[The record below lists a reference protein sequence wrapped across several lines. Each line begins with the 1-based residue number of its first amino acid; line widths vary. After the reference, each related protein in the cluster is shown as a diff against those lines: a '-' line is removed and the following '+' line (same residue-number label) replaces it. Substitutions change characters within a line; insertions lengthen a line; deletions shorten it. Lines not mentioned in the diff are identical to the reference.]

1 MRLSSNPKM
10 HETDS
15 LMVRGGMR
23 ISEVLKL
30 TASDVED
37 RKLIIRDAKS
47 GKAVEHVFI
56 PQKIADR
63 LKQYILEKGFG
74 PDVRIFS
81 MTYAGAGAM
90 VVRAGNRGGIIG
102 VLPGMD

>member
-1 MRLSSNPKM
+1 MA
-10 HETDS
+10 
-15 LMVRGGMR
+15 RGGMR
-23 ISEVLKL
+23 ISEVLNL

-47 GKAVEHVFI
+47 GKATEQVFI

-63 LKQYILEKGFG
+63 LKQYIQEKELGQYE
-74 PDVRIFS
+74 RILPI
-81 MTYAGAGAM
+81 TYAGAGAM

>member
-1 MRLSSNPKM
+1 MAQ
-10 HETDS
+10 
-15 LMVRGGMR
+15 GGMR
-23 ISEVLKL
+23 ISEVLNL

-63 LKQYILEKGFG
+63 LKKNPSGSGLH
-74 PDVRIFS
+74 FS
-81 MTYAGAGAM
+81 LA
-90 VVRAGNRGGIIG
+90 
-102 VLPGMD
+102 LKFCQE